1 MYPIVALN
9 LPKTELQIKQKGEQ
23 LYVNC
28 LIRKK
33 AILLTPEEWVR
44 QHLIAFFIK
53 ELSYP
58 QGLMSVE
65 KKIKYG
71 DLDKRW
77 DLAVFNTNQDCF
89 LLMEC
94 KAPNVKITKTVF
106 EQSLLYYKKL
116 QADYLVMSNGLNHVI
131 MKKNKSSNRF
141 EKIDVFPNYISS
153 E

>member
-1 MYPIVALN
+1 MYPIVALD

-65 KKIKYG
+65 KNIKYG

>member
-9 LPKTELQIKQKGEQ
+9 LPKTELQIKQKGEK

-33 AILLTPEEWVR
+33 AIILTPEEWVR

-65 KKIKYG
+65 KNIKYG

-131 MKKNKSSNRF
+131 MKKNKSSNQF
-141 EKIDVFPNYISS
+141 EKIDVFPNYINS

>member
-33 AILLTPEEWVR
+33 AIILTPEEWVR

-65 KKIKYG
+65 KNIKYG

>member
-1 MYPIVALN
+1 MYPIVALD